1 MGSQVLKDETPN
13 HGINLIS
20 KSRGVAAPFAD
31 RLSLMWCLK
40 KLQGIAMNE
49 REIKS
54 TFLKILI
61 YISFFLF
68 FGCAAKSDVSPKL
81 INQEIAGIGFHGKS
95 KKYIKNGITV
105 VYLTGTPYEI
115 GFAHGKL
122 CKAEIRGVNKFFLEA
137 YDRLEKDSKSNW
149 LKLSHQFENNIPEE
163 YIEEMR
169 GISDG
174 ADIPYDKI
182 LFLNTLSTIDMGNKC
197 FAFALRDDD
206 SRIFTIRQ
214 VDGYKG
220 SDLYK
225 KMILFIV
232 KPERGFGF
240 AAILNPGWVDGESG
254 INEKG
259 LTVSQNN
266 IGIKQNNWNVTP
278 ITHLSRYM
286 LQYSETFDDVEELLE
301 RQQAYPARLIFTSSR
316 EGAAAFEFANEE
328 KARINMKNGFLAL
341 SNHARFIPSKKIGN
355 GSAKRLSYAEDF
367 FKEHAGHIYIEK
379 AIDLVRSPRI
389 SRSTFW
395 DSFRVH
401 NRQSFI
407 FSPVT
412 LDFWIAIPPGRDHKA
427 ACLGTFVGFNLRNE
441 LYGTGDGPNPPF
453 FPPAN

>member
-1 MGSQVLKDETPN
+1 VIGRKIKPAFLL
-13 HGINLIS
+13 ILIS
-20 KSRGVAAPFAD
+20 I
-31 RLSLMWCLK
+31 LS
-40 KLQGIAMNE
+40 
-49 REIKS
+49 
-54 TFLKILI
+54 
-61 YISFFLF
+61 YSFS
-68 FGCAAKSDVSPKL
+68 GCANPPDVSRKQ
-81 INQEIAGIGFHGKS
+81 INRESEKIGFHGRS

-122 CKAEIRGVNKFFLEA
+122 CKTEIRGVNKSFLEF
-137 YDRLEKDSKSNW
+137 YDCLEKNPRDKW
-149 LKLSHQFENNIPEE
+149 LNLSRQMEKNIPEE

-174 ADIPYDKI
+174 AAIPYDQI

-197 FAFALRDDD
+197 FAFAFRNAA
-206 SRIFTIRQ
+206 SRIITIRQ
-214 VDGYKG
+214 VDGYKD

-240 AAILNPGWVDGESG
+240 AAILNPGWVDGETG

-259 LTVSQNN
+259 ITVSQNN
-266 IGIKQNNWNVTP
+266 IGIKQDDWNVTP

-286 LQYSETFDDVEELLE
+286 LQYSETLKDIEELLE

-316 EGAAAFEFANEE
+316 EGAAAFEFANKE
-328 KARINMKNGFLAL
+328 KARLNMQNGFLAL
-341 SNHARFIPSKKIGN
+341 SNHARFISSKKIGS
-355 GSAKRLSYAEDF
+355 GSARRLSYAEDF
-367 FKEHAGHIYIEK
+367 FKKHSGHIDIEK

-401 NRQSFI
+401 NRQSII
-407 FSPVT
+407 FSPET
-412 LDFWIAIPPGRDHKA
+412 LDFWIAIPPGSNHKA
-427 ACLGTFVGFNLRNE
+427 ACLGEFIGFNLRNQ
-441 LYGTGDGPNPPF
+441 LYGTGDEPDPPF
-453 FPPAN
+453 FPAAD

>member
-1 MGSQVLKDETPN
+1 MTGRKIRP
-13 HGINLIS
+13 
-20 KSRGVAAPFAD
+20 A
-31 RLSLMWCLK
+31 
-40 KLQGIAMNE
+40 
-49 REIKS
+49 
-54 TFLKILI
+54 FLLILI
-61 YISFFLF
+61 CILSYSFS
-68 FGCAAKSDVSPKL
+68 GCATPFDVSRKE
-81 INQEIAGIGFHGKS
+81 INWESEKIGFHARS

-122 CKAEIRGVNKFFLEA
+122 CKTEIRTVNRSFLEF
-137 YDRLEKDSKSNW
+137 YDRLEKNPQDKW
-149 LKLSHQFENNIPEE
+149 LNLSRQLEKNIPEE

-174 ADIPYDKI
+174 AALPYDQI

-197 FAFALRDDD
+197 FAFAFRNAD

-214 VDGYKG
+214 IDESKD

-240 AAILNPGWVDGESG
+240 AAILNPGWVDGETG

-259 LTVSQNN
+259 ITVSQNN
-266 IGIKQNNWNVTP
+266 IGIKQDDWNVTP

-286 LQYSETFDDVEELLE
+286 LQYSETLKDIEELLE
-301 RQQAYPARLIFTSSR
+301 RQQAYPARLIFASSR
-316 EGAAAFEFANEE
+316 EGAVAFEFANKE
-328 KARINMKNGFLAL
+328 KACVNMQNGFLAL
-341 SNHARFIPSKKIGN
+341 SNHARFISSKKIDS

-367 FKEHAGHIYIEK
+367 FEKHSGHMDIET

-395 DSFRVH
+395 DSFRGH
-401 NRQSFI
+401 NRQSVI
-407 FSPVT
+407 FSPET
-412 LDFWIAIPPGRDHKA
+412 LDFWIAIPPESNHKA
-427 ACLGTFVGFNLRNE
+427 ACLGEFIGFNLRNE
-441 LYGTGDGPNPPF
+441 LYGTGDGPDPPF
-453 FPPAN
+453 FPAAD